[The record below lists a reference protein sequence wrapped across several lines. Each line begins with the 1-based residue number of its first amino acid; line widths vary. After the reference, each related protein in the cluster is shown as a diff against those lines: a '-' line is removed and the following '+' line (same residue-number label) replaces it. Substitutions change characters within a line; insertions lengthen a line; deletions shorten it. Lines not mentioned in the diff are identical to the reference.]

1 MSVIGRRGR
10 ARIIVFLIAVCTLAL
25 VYLPPYERLVYSKS
39 EVNKADIEE
48 DSDYMA
54 IGCKGGDDITVLD
67 ASEMSKEEVRK
78 HEGIFVLKIDAKNLE
93 PLGIYRPAGFSSGKA
108 GYIENRFKVFW
119 ERMDDAYAQYYLA
132 TFADGEKMA
141 IMIND
146 RTFHVPS
153 KGEIVLPISDTTI
166 DSDLVEYTNNKVEED
181 WIIDAASG
189 FVKTEQMENFNQI
202 RIFAVAILFV
212 VGVIVAIICLLVRNA
227 KNKRI

>member
-1 MSVIGRRGR
+1 MQKEKGKMIPIKVKLLS
-10 ARIIVFLIAVCTLAL
+10 IIVPAVVVTMIILIGIS
-25 VYLPPYERLVYSKS
+25 YS
-39 EVNKADIEE
+39 I
-48 DSDYMA
+48 
-54 IGCKGGDDITVLD
+54 
-67 ASEMSKEEVRK
+67 SKEIILGYSSSLLNSSIENQSN
-78 HEGIFVLKIDAKNLE
+78 EIEAWLNENLAAFQMAKNVIETTSPDEVELQN
-93 PLGIYRPAGFSSGKA
+93 LLDGYYGKNDNC
-108 GYIENRFKVFW
+108 I
-119 ERMDDAYAQYYLA
+119 
-132 TFADGEKMA
+132 DGEKMA